1 MFVLSVSVWVSA
13 FFSVCMLIILCHQP
27 FLYLVGQSVSSQ
39 KKKFI
44 PSPPPPLIHL
54 LHRQQAL
61 HVTTRQPPPQNLL
74 LWTQTCEKNTCLIN
88 NPPKTNSPTA
98 HWANSSY
105 QPQIR
110 LCLCG
115 SLPICTKTPLSD
127 SSIQYTHT
135 HIYFLGGVG
144 VLYVLILIDPYQFQ
158 LFSFFYTKRLQSKW
172 SRNEVCRHL
181 PLPPF

>member
-27 FLYLVGQSVSSQ
+27 FLYLFGQSVSCTKKQ
-39 KKKFI
+39 KISF
-44 PSPPPPLIHL
+44 PPIRL
-54 LHRQQAL
+54 LWSTSCIDSRPFVSL
-61 HVTTRQPPPQNLL
+61 LDNTPPQNLL
-74 LWTQTCEKNTCLIN
+74 LLTQTCEKKNTCLIN

-135 HIYFLGGVG
+135 HTFIFWVG
-144 VLYVLILIDPYQFQ
+144 WGCCTF
-158 LFSFFYTKRLQSKW
+158 
-172 SRNEVCRHL
+172 
-181 PLPPF
+181 